1 MTAGRKDPSD
11 LSDLELDA
19 LTELVNLGVSRAA
32 LNLSEMVTEQVHLSV
47 PSVQMIGRE
56 QAVDI
61 LNKSEPGK
69 LVAVHQIFEG
79 EVTGRALVIFPET
92 KSLELI
98 KAVTSVELSLEDII
112 ELEHEALAE
121 TGNVILNSCLATIA
135 NQLDRTLK
143 ISLPDI
149 LRGDGQRLFNLP
161 PPPPAG
167 EVVLFVYINFAVK
180 RRDIQGYIALLMDV
194 SSLTALKGLLA
205 EYIQRISGEPATI
218 PNANA

>member
-1 MTAGRKDPSD
+1 MTAGRDD
-11 LSDLELDA
+11 LSELELDA

-32 LNLSEMVTEQVHLSV
+32 SNLSEMVTEQVHLSV
-47 PSVQMIGRE
+47 PSVLMIGRE
-56 QAVDI
+56 RAIEI
-61 LNKSEPGK
+61 LNKSEPSK

-79 EVTGRALVIFPET
+79 EVSGRALVIFPEA
-92 KSLELI
+92 KSLELVR
-98 KAVTSVELSLEDII
+98 AVTSAELSLEDVI

-149 LRGDGQRLFNLP
+149 LRGDGRRLFNLP
-161 PPPPAG
+161 PPPHAG
-167 EVVLFVYINFAVK
+167 DVVMFVYINFAVH

-205 EYIQRISGEPATI
+205 GFIQRISGESATL
-218 PNANA
+218 PNAKA

>member
-1 MTAGRKDPSD
+1 MTAGRDD
-11 LSDLELDA
+11 LSELELDA

-32 LNLSEMVTEQVHLSV
+32 SNLSEMVTEQVHLSV
-47 PSVQMIGRE
+47 PSVLMTGRE
-56 QAVDI
+56 RAIEI
-61 LNKSEPGK
+61 LNKSEPSK

-79 EVTGRALVIFPET
+79 EVSGRALVIFPEA
-92 KSLELI
+92 KSLELVR
-98 KAVTSVELSLEDII
+98 AVTSAELSLEDVI

-149 LRGDGQRLFNLP
+149 LRGDGRRLFNLP
-161 PPPPAG
+161 PPPHAG
-167 EVVLFVYINFAVK
+167 DVVVFVYINFAVQ

-205 EYIQRISGEPATI
+205 GFIQRVSGESATL

>member
-1 MTAGRKDPSD
+1 VTAGRDD
-11 LSDLELDA
+11 LSELELDA

-32 LNLSEMVTEQVHLSV
+32 SNLSEMVREQVHLSV
-47 PSVQMIGRE
+47 PSVLMIGRE
-56 QAVDI
+56 RAIEI
-61 LNKSEPGK
+61 LNKSEPSK

-79 EVTGRALVIFPET
+79 EVSGRALVIFPET
-92 KSLELI
+92 KSLELVR
-98 KAVTSVELSLEDII
+98 AVTSAELSLEDVI

-149 LRGDGQRLFNLP
+149 LRGDGRRLFNLP
-161 PPPPAG
+161 PPPHAG
-167 EVVLFVYINFAVK
+167 DFVMFVYINFAVQ

-205 EYIQRISGEPATI
+205 GFIQRVSGESATL

>member
-1 MTAGRKDPSD
+1 
-11 LSDLELDA
+11 
-19 LTELVNLGVSRAA
+19 
-32 LNLSEMVTEQVHLSV
+32 MVTEQVHLSV
-47 PSVQMIGRE
+47 PSVLMIGRE
-56 QAVDI
+56 QAIEI
-61 LNKSEPGK
+61 LNKSEPSK

-79 EVTGRALVIFPET
+79 EVSGRALVIFPEA
-92 KSLELI
+92 KSLELV
-98 KAVTSVELSLEDII
+98 KAVTSAELSLEDII

-143 ISLPDI
+143 ISLPDV

-161 PPPPAG
+161 PPPHAG
-167 EVVLFVYINFAVK
+167 DVVMFVYINFAVH

-205 EYIQRISGEPATI
+205 GFIQRTTGEPATS
-218 PNANA
+218 PDASA

>member
-1 MTAGRKDPSD
+1 MTADRDD
-11 LSDLELDA
+11 LSELELDA

-32 LNLSEMVTEQVHLSV
+32 SNLSEMVTEQVHLSV
-47 PSVQMIGRE
+47 PSVLMIGRE
-56 QAVDI
+56 RAIEI
-61 LNKSEPGK
+61 LNKSEPSK

-79 EVTGRALVIFPET
+79 EVSGRALVIFPEA
-92 KSLELI
+92 KSLELVR
-98 KAVTSVELSLEDII
+98 AVTSAELSLEDII

-149 LRGDGQRLFNLP
+149 LRGDGRRLFNLP
-161 PPPPAG
+161 PPPHAG
-167 EVVLFVYINFAVK
+167 DVVMFVYINFAVQ

-205 EYIQRISGEPATI
+205 GFIQRVSGESATL

>member
-1 MTAGRKDPSD
+1 MTAGRDD
-11 LSDLELDA
+11 LSELELDA

-32 LNLSEMVTEQVHLSV
+32 SNLSEMVTEQVHLSV
-47 PSVQMIGRE
+47 PSVLMIGRE
-56 QAVDI
+56 RAIEI
-61 LNKSEPGK
+61 LNKSEPSK

-79 EVTGRALVIFPET
+79 EVSGRALVIFPEA
-92 KSLELI
+92 KSLELVR
-98 KAVTSVELSLEDII
+98 AVTSAELSLEDII

-121 TGNVILNSCLATIA
+121 TGNVLLNSCLATIA

-149 LRGDGQRLFNLP
+149 LRGDGRRLFNLP
-161 PPPPAG
+161 PPPHAG
-167 EVVLFVYINFAVK
+167 DVVMFVYINFAVQ

-205 EYIQRISGEPATI
+205 GFIQRVSGESATL

>member
-1 MTAGRKDPSD
+1 VTADRDD
-11 LSDLELDA
+11 LSELELDA

-32 LNLSEMVTEQVHLSV
+32 SNLSEMVTEQVHLSV
-47 PSVQMIGRE
+47 PSVLMIGRE
-56 QAVDI
+56 RAIEI
-61 LNKSEPGK
+61 LNKSEPSK

-79 EVTGRALVIFPET
+79 EVSGRALVIFPEA
-92 KSLELI
+92 KSLELVR
-98 KAVTSVELSLEDII
+98 AVTSAELSLEDII

-121 TGNVILNSCLATIA
+121 TGNVILNSCLATVA

-149 LRGDGQRLFNLP
+149 LRGDGRRLFNLP
-161 PPPPAG
+161 PPPHAG
-167 EVVLFVYINFAVK
+167 DVVMFVYINFAVQ

-205 EYIQRISGEPATI
+205 GFIQRVSGESATL

>member
-1 MTAGRKDPSD
+1 VTADRDD
-11 LSDLELDA
+11 LSELELDA

-32 LNLSEMVTEQVHLSV
+32 SNLSEMVTEQVHLSV
-47 PSVQMIGRE
+47 PSVLMIGRE
-56 QAVDI
+56 RAIEI
-61 LNKSEPGK
+61 LNKSEPSK

-79 EVTGRALVIFPET
+79 EVSGRALVIFPEA
-92 KSLELI
+92 KSLELVR
-98 KAVTSVELSLEDII
+98 AVTSAELSLEDII

-149 LRGDGQRLFNLP
+149 LRGDGRRLFNLP
-161 PPPPAG
+161 PPPHAG
-167 EVVLFVYINFAVK
+167 DVVMFVYINFAVQ

-205 EYIQRISGEPATI
+205 EFIQRVSGESATL

>member
-1 MTAGRKDPSD
+1 MTADRDD
-11 LSDLELDA
+11 LSELELDA

-32 LNLSEMVTEQVHLSV
+32 SNLSEMVTEQVHLSV
-47 PSVQMIGRE
+47 PSVLMIGRE
-56 QAVDI
+56 RAIEI
-61 LNKSEPGK
+61 LNKSEPSK

-79 EVTGRALVIFPET
+79 EVSGRALVIFPEA
-92 KSLELI
+92 KSLELVR
-98 KAVTSVELSLEDII
+98 AVTSAELSLEDII

-149 LRGDGQRLFNLP
+149 LRGDGRRLFNLP
-161 PPPPAG
+161 PPPHAG
-167 EVVLFVYINFAVK
+167 DVVMFVYINFAVQ

-205 EYIQRISGEPATI
+205 EFIQRVSGESATL

>member
-1 MTAGRKDPSD
+1 MTEGRDD
-11 LSDLELDA
+11 LSELELDA

-32 LNLSEMVTEQVHLSV
+32 SNLSEMVTEQVHLSV
-47 PSVQMIGRE
+47 PSVLMIGRE
-56 QAVDI
+56 RAIEI
-61 LNKSEPGK
+61 LNKSEPSK

-79 EVTGRALVIFPET
+79 EVSGRALVIFPEA
-92 KSLELI
+92 KSLELVR
-98 KAVTSVELSLEDII
+98 AVTSAELSLEDVI

-149 LRGDGQRLFNLP
+149 LRGDGRRLFNLP
-161 PPPPAG
+161 PPPYAG
-167 EVVLFVYINFAVK
+167 DVVMFVYINFAVH
-180 RRDIQGYIALLMDV
+180 RRDIRGYIALLDV

-205 EYIQRISGEPATI
+205 GFIQRISGESTTL
-218 PNANA
+218 PNAKA

>member
-1 MTAGRKDPSD
+1 VTAGRDD
-11 LSDLELDA
+11 LSELELDA

-32 LNLSEMVTEQVHLSV
+32 SNLSEMVTEQVHLSV
-47 PSVQMIGRE
+47 PSVLMIGRE
-56 QAVDI
+56 RAIEI
-61 LNKSEPGK
+61 LNKSEPSK

-79 EVTGRALVIFPET
+79 EVSGRALVIFPEA
-92 KSLELI
+92 KSLELVR
-98 KAVTSVELSLEDII
+98 AVTSAELSLEDII

-121 TGNVILNSCLATIA
+121 TGNVILNSCLATVA

-149 LRGDGQRLFNLP
+149 LRGDGRRLFNLP
-161 PPPPAG
+161 PPPHAG
-167 EVVLFVYINFAVK
+167 DVVMFVYINFAVQ

-205 EYIQRISGEPATI
+205 GFIQRVSGESATL

>member
-1 MTAGRKDPSD
+1 MTADRDD
-11 LSDLELDA
+11 LSELELDA

-32 LNLSEMVTEQVHLSV
+32 SNLSEMVTEQVHLSV
-47 PSVQMIGRE
+47 PSVLMIGRE
-56 QAVDI
+56 RAIEI
-61 LNKSEPGK
+61 LNKSEPSK

-79 EVTGRALVIFPET
+79 EVSGRALVIFPEA
-92 KSLELI
+92 KSLELVR
-98 KAVTSVELSLEDII
+98 AVTSAELSLEDVI

-149 LRGDGQRLFNLP
+149 LRGDGRRLFNLP
-161 PPPPAG
+161 PPPHAG
-167 EVVLFVYINFAVK
+167 DVVMFVYINFAVQ

-205 EYIQRISGEPATI
+205 GFIQRVSGESATL

>member
-1 MTAGRKDPSD
+1 MTAERDD
-11 LSDLELDA
+11 LSELELDA

-32 LNLSEMVTEQVHLSV
+32 SNLSEMVTEQVHLSV
-47 PSVQMIGRE
+47 PSVLMIGRE
-56 QAVDI
+56 RAIEI
-61 LNKSEPGK
+61 LNKSEPSK

-79 EVTGRALVIFPET
+79 EVSGRALVIFPEA
-92 KSLELI
+92 KSLELVR
-98 KAVTSVELSLEDII
+98 AVTSAELSLEDII

-149 LRGDGQRLFNLP
+149 LRGDGRRLFNLP
-161 PPPPAG
+161 PPPHAG
-167 EVVLFVYINFAVK
+167 DVVMFVYINFAVQ

-205 EYIQRISGEPATI
+205 GFIQRVSGESATL